1 MTSTFDGRVARADT
15 SARSPHARRAA
26 LASFVGSTLE
36 YYDFFIYASFSA
48 LAFNTLFFP
57 DLGSFW
63 GTIVSMATIGIGY
76 VVRPLAALVF
86 GHFGDTLGR
95 KRMLVVTL
103 VMMGVATSLIG
114 CLPTYGAIGVA
125 APILLV
131 LLRAVQGASAAGES
145 AGAASL
151 ALEHAPAGRRA
162 LAASWVNTGAA
173 AGMLLASL
181 VVLVF
186 SGLPEDAFLDWGW
199 RIPFLLSM
207 FVALAGLVIRR
218 MLPESEVFEEAVSTD
233 GPTEM
238 PAKVIFRD
246 HWPSVLR
253 VVGCGLFA
261 VVSTIFSAFALSWG
275 THEAGVSRTVMVG
288 ATVLTAALALVAQPA
303 AGILADR
310 IGRKPV
316 FITGNLVCAVSISG
330 FFWAISQRSTV
341 LILITACIV
350 MVVGYSLVN
359 AIGPALYAEMFETRI
374 RYSGMAI
381 SGQLALVATGFAPTI
396 AATLVRPGPDGWIPV
411 AAFTAGCCLV
421 SALTTL
427 TVRETYRTST
437 TDLGK

>member
-26 LASFVGSTLE
+26 LASFVGSALE

-261 VVSTIFSAFALSWG
+261 VVSTIFSAFALAWG

>member
-1 MTSTFDGRVARADT
+1 MTSTFDGRALRADT
-15 SARSPHARRAA
+15 SARSSHARRAA

-186 SGLPEDAFLDWGW
+186 SALPEDAFLGWGW

-218 MLPESEVFEEAVSTD
+218 MLPESDVFEEAVVAD
-233 GPTEM
+233 GPKEM

-330 FFWAISQRSTV
+330 FFWAISQRSTA

>member
-1 MTSTFDGRVARADT
+1 MTSTFDGRALRADT
-15 SARSPHARRAA
+15 SARSSHARRAA

-186 SGLPEDAFLDWGW
+186 SALPEDAFLDWGW

-218 MLPESEVFEEAVSTD
+218 MLPESDVFEEAVVAD
-233 GPTEM
+233 GPKEM

-316 FITGNLVCAVSISG
+316 FITGNLVCAVSVSG
-330 FFWAISQRSTV
+330 FFWAISQRSTA

-396 AATLVRPGPDGWIPV
+396 AATLVRPGPNGWIPV

>member
-1 MTSTFDGRVARADT
+1 MTSTFDGRALRADT
-15 SARSPHARRAA
+15 SARSSHARRAA

-186 SGLPEDAFLDWGW
+186 SALPEDAFLDWGW

-218 MLPESEVFEEAVSTD
+218 MLPESDVFEEAVVAD
-233 GPTEM
+233 GPKEM

-316 FITGNLVCAVSISG
+316 FITGNLVCAVSVSG
-330 FFWAISQRSTV
+330 FFWAISQRSTA

-396 AATLVRPGPDGWIPV
+396 AATLVRPGSNGWIPV
-411 AAFTAGCCLV
+411 AVFTAGCCLV

>member
-1 MTSTFDGRVARADT
+1 MTSTFDGRAVRADA

-63 GTIVSMATIGIGY
+63 GTIVSMGTIGIGY

-218 MLPESEVFEEAVSTD
+218 MLPESDVFEEAVSTG
-233 GPTEM
+233 GPKEM

-310 IGRKPV
+310 IGRKPI
-316 FITGNLVCAVSISG
+316 FITGNLVCAASISG
-330 FFWAISQRSTV
+330 FFWAISQRSTA
-341 LILITACIV
+341 LIQITACVV

-396 AATLVRPGPDGWIPV
+396 AAALVRSGPNGWIPV

-437 TDLGK
+437 SDLGK

>member
-1 MTSTFDGRVARADT
+1 MTSTFDGRALRADT

-218 MLPESEVFEEAVSTD
+218 MLPESEVFEEAVVAD
-233 GPTEM
+233 GPKEM

-316 FITGNLVCAVSISG
+316 FITGNLVCAVSVSG
-330 FFWAISQRSTV
+330 FFWAISQRSTA

-396 AATLVRPGPDGWIPV
+396 AAALVRPGPNGWIPV
-411 AAFTAGCCLV
+411 AAFTAGCCLF

>member
-1 MTSTFDGRVARADT
+1 MTSTFDGRALRADT
-15 SARSPHARRAA
+15 SARSSHARRAA

-218 MLPESEVFEEAVSTD
+218 MLPESDVFEEAVSTD
-233 GPTEM
+233 GPKEM

-275 THEAGVSRTVMVG
+275 TYEAGVSRTVMVG

-316 FITGNLVCAVSISG
+316 FITGNLVCAVSVSG
-330 FFWAISQRSTV
+330 FFWAISQRSTA
-341 LILITACIV
+341 LILVTACIV

-396 AATLVRPGPDGWIPV
+396 AATLVRPGPNGWIPV

>member
-1 MTSTFDGRVARADT
+1 MTSTFDGRALRADT
-15 SARSPHARRAA
+15 SARSSHARRAA

-186 SGLPEDAFLDWGW
+186 SALPEDAFLDWGW

-218 MLPESEVFEEAVSTD
+218 MLPESDVFEEAVVAD
-233 GPTEM
+233 GPKEM

-275 THEAGVSRTVMVG
+275 THEAGVPRTVMVG

-316 FITGNLVCAVSISG
+316 FITGNLVCAVSVSG
-330 FFWAISQRSTV
+330 FFWAISQRSTA

-396 AATLVRPGPDGWIPV
+396 AATLVRPGSNGWIPV
-411 AAFTAGCCLV
+411 AVFTAGCCLV

>member
-1 MTSTFDGRVARADT
+1 MTSTFDGRALRADT
-15 SARSPHARRAA
+15 SARSSHARRAA

-186 SGLPEDAFLDWGW
+186 SALPEDTFLDCGW

-218 MLPESEVFEEAVSTD
+218 MLPESDVFEEAVVAD
-233 GPTEM
+233 GPKEM

-316 FITGNLVCAVSISG
+316 FITGNLVCAVSVSG
-330 FFWAISQRSTV
+330 FFWAISQRSTA

-396 AATLVRPGPDGWIPV
+396 AATLVRPGPNGWIPV